1 MAAETHI
8 YQCRTSFRSLS
19 AIISLTHVSYL
30 NRCFHGCVPGFA
42 TVRSVRRRIAWPE
55 RRAAVRSAGLPR
67 WIPQSSGKS
76 RARVAERATA
86 VAARARAA
94 RAAED
99 FRTIAAPDGLVP
111 SGVSLPEQQ

>member
-8 YQCRTSFRSLS
+8 YQCRTSFRRLS
-19 AIISLTHVSYL
+19 AIISLIHVSYL

-42 TVRSVRRRIAWPE
+42 TVRSVRRRTAWPE
-55 RRAAVRSAGLPR
+55 RRAAVRSAGLPQ
-67 WIPQSSGKS
+67 WIPRSSGKLP
-76 RARVAERATA
+76 ARVEGRATA

-99 FRTIAAPDGLVP
+99 SRTIETPDGQIQ